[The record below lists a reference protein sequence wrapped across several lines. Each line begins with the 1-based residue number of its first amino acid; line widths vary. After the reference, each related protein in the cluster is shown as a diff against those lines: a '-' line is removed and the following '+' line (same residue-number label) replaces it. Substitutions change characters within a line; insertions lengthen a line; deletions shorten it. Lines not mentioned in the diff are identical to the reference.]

1 MVSRPPYKEWAGFK
15 WLLQECSAR
24 PLCSVLLQLSSQKTS
39 PIARSCTVQLSHGR
53 LLWNFRNS
61 INDGRRSKGRVGLVA
76 LWTWEQT
83 CSVTKVREA
92 DSSPKTPRSS
102 IHSILSPLKAVCPAR
117 KKDMGVKSVVEL
129 YNLLLSSFFVISK
142 PLSSSQSIG
151 GLKPHLL
158 YWIHQ
163 KVFNN

>member
-1 MVSRPPYKEWAGFK
+1 M
-15 WLLQECSAR
+15 
-24 PLCSVLLQLSSQKTS
+24 
-39 PIARSCTVQLSHGR
+39 
-53 LLWNFRNS
+53 
-61 INDGRRSKGRVGLVA
+61 GLVA

-129 YNLLLSSFFVISK
+129 YNPSLLVFRHFQAIEQLSINWGAQTPPALLDPSK
-142 PLSSSQSIG
+142 SI
-151 GLKPHLL
+151 
-158 YWIHQ
+158 
-163 KVFNN
+163 

>member
-1 MVSRPPYKEWAGFK
+1 M
-15 WLLQECSAR
+15 
-24 PLCSVLLQLSSQKTS
+24 
-39 PIARSCTVQLSHGR
+39 
-53 LLWNFRNS
+53 
-61 INDGRRSKGRVGLVA
+61 GLVA

-129 YNLLLSSFFVISK
+129 YNPSLLCSLLFFRHFQAIEQPSINWGAQPPPALLDPSK
-142 PLSSSQSIG
+142 SI
-151 GLKPHLL
+151 
-158 YWIHQ
+158 
-163 KVFNN
+163 